1 MTDLNLKNTQAD
13 QTSEF
18 QVNRWRPQLLMVLL
32 RIASLLGLFLLVLI
46 IRDSTANQ
54 RVIFGVVYLVL
65 LGITLIP
72 LQYRIKAGT
81 LLLIGY
87 FVGFYTLLIF
97 GPWSDAI
104 VFFVATSTLAA
115 LLFDKKVDLWIA
127 GVNTI
132 TLIGIGLLNILGI
145 SKLLSP
151 EIPPTDLMDWAK
163 YIIDYAAVMIP
174 LVWAVNLLKRE
185 FRTVADRSKA
195 SLKLLAKDKE
205 ELEQRIE
212 ERTFGLIKKTEQL
225 QAASYIIH
233 QTAEVQDLPSLLSIV
248 TRLITD
254 QFGFYHTG
262 IFLVNETGDYAI
274 LQAASSE
281 GGQRLIEKG
290 HSLAVGT
297 QDIVGYAAA
306 QKTPRIAL
314 DVGTDAVFFNN
325 PDLPMTRSEVALP
338 LLIRNKVLGV
348 LDIQSDKPQAFS
360 ADEIDVLQTLADQ
373 VAVAIE
379 NVRLLDETQTALM
392 QLEAVSS
399 VRTREAWSQKL
410 GEKSRVFTYT
420 PLGLRAEKPSE
431 SKDKAISFP
440 ILLRG
445 QKIGNI
451 SIARKGEATWNK
463 LDEDLLEEVATQVG
477 LAIDNIRLLEDATQR
492 AKQEQTVG
500 RLATRF
506 GQSLDIDSLLQTAA
520 REFGQLPDISEV
532 SVFVSQQTEQVILN
546 RGYRF
551 DTVQIEPIHELPALG
566 GQALTSGTII
576 SSNGNDQDSKKSHAV
591 AIPIKVRGQ
600 AIGVVS
606 LKLKED
612 SDETTM
618 AIVESATERLAAVME
633 SARLYEEARLRADR
647 EQSISRITSAISASS
662 EYEQILQTTIREIG
676 TILSDTE
683 VTIQILDQAVETKP
697 EQQGAQ

>member
-32 RIASLLGLFLLVLI
+32 RVASLLGLFLLVLI
-46 IRDSTANQ
+46 IRDATANQ
-54 RVIFGVVYLVL
+54 RVLFGVVYLVL
-65 LGITLIP
+65 LGITFIP
-72 LQYRIKAGT
+72 LHYRIKAGT

-97 GPWSDAI
+97 GPRSDAI

-127 GVNTI
+127 SVNTI

-145 SKLLSP
+145 STLLSP

-697 EQQGAQ
+697 EQQRAQ